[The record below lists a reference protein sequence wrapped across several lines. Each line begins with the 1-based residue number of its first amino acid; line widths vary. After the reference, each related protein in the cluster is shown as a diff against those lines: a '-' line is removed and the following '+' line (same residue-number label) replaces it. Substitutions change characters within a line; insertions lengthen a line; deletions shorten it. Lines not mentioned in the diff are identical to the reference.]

1 MTLGSNPELTVRIG
15 SEVHVLSINRA
26 WTFGSAET
34 CAVRLP
40 SDAPARWFTIRFAA
54 IWSLAVDADMTEVWV
69 DGRRQADGGMVLWP
83 DIGMAHEVVLRRDG
97 LSLTL
102 TAGSSGAL
110 PPPVKDE
117 PRPRVDEPAP
127 APTLAPPAAPVPTPT
142 PTPAPAPAPAPAPPR
157 RTRPDLDPVGRRS
170 RPAPARPANRWRL
183 VEDHVLAIGRTG
195 SAADIQVPGIDV
207 AERHATVRMTRSGRV
222 TLHDHSGQLGTYVE
236 GRRVIVIALQP
247 EQRFMVGR
255 HTFELLP
262 GGTLAL
268 ASGTATTATATV
280 SGTTKT
286 TTTAALPV
294 ARELV
299 CTSLTAQYRSDKKP
313 RIVDVGFSVPL
324 GNLLAIIGPSGAG
337 KSTLCRAI
345 LGEVR
350 DASGAVLLDG
360 AKVFGPGMSRRQLIS
375 LVPQSESLR
384 GQLTVNQALAAA
396 ARLRLAGDVSAADR
410 RRQVSTILHDLRLD
424 ADEIPNKVISKL
436 SGGQRKRVSIAL
448 ELLSEPMLLLLDEP
462 TSGLDEGLDRQIMHL
477 VRKFAEAKNC
487 AAVLI
492 THSTANLELA
502 NSVLAMRVDAETG
515 RTGFLG
521 SATELRDTFK
531 SSNYADVMDTL
542 RGEEG
547 SRPRPARTP
556 PASRPT
562 RTPTPPPSVPIR
574 ATAAGLGYYAKKV
587 GSWIRTTAVLTKLEV
602 QLLRGRQAFQAL
614 VAFPFVTVGLASLA
628 DAHGLSGS
636 AASGNKSLPIA
647 LSVLTICAAFFAMA
661 LSFSS
666 VVANR
671 DVIERERR
679 WGVGAGAVITA
690 KAAVIWPLTLLQA
703 LITVTSYALLRPR
716 PSAPLVGTAGG
727 ISASSGVFLAVAL
740 VCVSA
745 ASLGL
750 LISTLSRTLDRVVF
764 ILMGALAVL
773 VVLNGLLIPLGN
785 AASVG
790 TRILSVP
797 SYLAPT
803 RWGVALIGSDI
814 GLNRDVTQPDAL
826 WRNNIHH
833 VYEAAGALGMLSI
846 AFLATAVLVLSRQ
859 LSRKL

>member
-1 MTLGSNPELTVRIG
+1 MTQGLTSELTVRIG
-15 SEVHVLSINRA
+15 SDVHVLSINRG

-40 SDAPARWFTIRFAA
+40 SNVPARWFSIRFAA
-54 IWSLAVDADMTEVWV
+54 IWSLTIDADGTEVWL
-69 DGRRQADGGMVLWP
+69 DGLRQADGDIVLLP
-83 DIGMAHEVVLRRDG
+83 DVSAAHEIVLRRDG
-97 LSLTL
+97 QSLTL
-102 TAGSSGAL
+102 AVGSSGSL
-110 PPPVKDE
+110 PPPARAE
-117 PRPRVDEPAP
+117 ARPRAD
-127 APTLAPPAAPVPTPT
+127 
-142 PTPAPAPAPAPAPPR
+142 APAPPR
-157 RTRPDLDPVGRRS
+157 QV
-170 RPAPARPANRWRL
+170 RPAADPAAGRPRQTPVRQTPVRHANRWQL

-195 SAADIQVPGIDV
+195 SGADIQVPGVDV

-255 HTFELLP
+255 HTFQLLP

-268 ASGTATTATATV
+268 GSGAATTATATV
-280 SGTTKT
+280 SATATATATATTGVT
-286 TTTAALPV
+286 
-294 ARELV
+294 RELV

-313 RIVDVGFSVPL
+313 RIIDLGFSVPL
-324 GNLLAIIGPSGAG
+324 GSLLAVIGPSGAG

-345 LGEVR
+345 LGEVQ
-350 DASGAVLLDG
+350 DSSGAVLLDG

-384 GQLTVNQALAAA
+384 GQLTVDQALAAA
-396 ARLRLAGDVSAADR
+396 ARLRLAGDVGPAER
-410 RRQVSTILHDLRLD
+410 RRQMTTILHDLRLD
-424 ADEIPNKVISKL
+424 ADGIPNQVISTL

-448 ELLSEPMLLLLDEP
+448 ELLSDPMLLLLDEP

-477 VRKFAEAKNC
+477 VHQFAKAKNC

-492 THSTANLELA
+492 THSTASLEMA
-502 NSVLAMRVDAETG
+502 DSVLAMRLDDETG

-521 SATELRDTFK
+521 STTELRRSFQ
-531 SSNYADVMDTL
+531 SMNYADVMDTL
-542 RGEEG
+542 RGEDG
-547 SRPRPARTP
+547 SRPMPAQTP
-556 PASRPT
+556 AASRLDNA
-562 RTPTPPPSVPIR
+562 PPPHPQVPIL
-574 ATAAGLGYYAKKV
+574 ATAAGLGYCAKQV
-587 GSWIRTTAVLTKLEV
+587 GSWIRTTAVLTKLEL
-602 QLLRGRQAFQAL
+602 QLLRGRQVLQAL
-614 VAFPFVTVGLASLA
+614 VAFPLVTVGLASLA

-636 AASGNKSLPIA
+636 VGSGNRSLPIA

-671 DVIERERR
+671 DVIEREHR
-679 WGVGAGAVITA
+679 WGVGAGAVIMA

-703 LITVTSYALLRPR
+703 LITVTSYTLLRPR
-716 PSAPLVGTAGG
+716 PSFPLVGTAGG
-727 ISASSGVFLAVAL
+727 FSASSGVFLAVVL

-745 ASLGL
+745 GSLGL

-790 TRILSVP
+790 TRVLSIP

-814 GLNRDVTQPDAL
+814 GLNQDVSQPDAL

-833 VYEAAGALGMLSI
+833 VYEAAGALGILSI
-846 AFLATAVLVLSRQ
+846 GFLAIAVLVLSRQ